1 MVLKRLLLLLPLI
14 AFLLPGSAAGDAAYV
29 LQINLYGDNVV
40 PPVDTH
46 SYGFVRFFFNEDR
59 TEADVTLDV
68 KGYSNTAVTGVTIRE
83 GAPGEN
89 GPLIKTL
96 SDGDFIVTSVHIS
109 LTPAELEKFASGN
122 WYLTLTT
129 VYNPEGEMRG
139 QIVVPPDFLTATGG
153 AAYAPH
159 ADAPSVREP
168 TPASSPPPQQ
178 SGGGGSSGG
187 GLFQPPN
194 TGDGGLR

>member
-1 MVLKRLLLLLPLI
+1 LKRLLFLLPLL
-14 AFLLPGSAAGDAAYV
+14 AFLLPGTAAGNAAYV
-29 LQINLYGDNVV
+29 LQINLYGENVV
-40 PPVDTH
+40 PPVETS

-68 KGYSNTAVTGVTIRE
+68 KGYSNTAITGVTIRE

-96 SDGDFIVTSVHIS
+96 SNGDFIVTSVHLS
-109 LTPAELEKFASGN
+109 LSPAELEKFASGN

-139 QIVVPPDFLTATGG
+139 QIVVPSDFLTATGG

-159 ADAPSVREP
+159 ADAPSARGPEP
-168 TPASSPPPQQ
+168 ASPPPAQ
-178 SGGGGSSGG
+178 SGGGGNSGG